1 MKKRGTPKQMKNTD
15 WNKKKNTFTNE
26 KYIKDKK
33 LKKEGENQ
41 RKWKKEKTKEKKKK
55 KQRKERKMGNVTPKQ
70 KKIK

>member
-41 RKWKKEKTKEKKKK
+41 RKWKKEKTKEKKS
-55 KQRKERKMGNVTPKQ
+55 
-70 KKIK
+70 